1 MRAFLC
7 YTSLVLAAA
16 CLPSGPKADLVLCGG
31 KIITL
36 SAARPV
42 AEALA
47 VTGGRITAVGTTAEI
62 NGFVGQETRVLDL
75 NGALAV
81 PGFIDSHA
89 HFMDLGFAQL
99 RLDLVGTRSSSEIV
113 RKLKDVAAAPVKEDE
128 EDDVDEVVWVRG
140 HGWDQNDWRKK
151 EFPTAAILDRV
162 VPERPVYLTRID
174 MHVGW
179 ANSKAMELAGVDR
192 ETPDPEGGEIIRD
205 EEGNPTGVFID
216 LATELITNSIPDP
229 SDEDRRKA
237 FQRAQTAALR
247 AGITSVHDA
256 GVGARD
262 IELYRDALTRGDL
275 KLRLYVLLDGSDPDL
290 LNQYFSHK
298 PEISPWLTIRSV
310 KLIADGA
317 LGSRGAA
324 LLEPYADRPDWRG
337 LTILSEEDVYNIAD
351 RALSAGYQ
359 LNVHA
364 IGDRAN
370 REVLNAFERAFDDNG
385 TVDDPRFRIEHA
397 QILDEID
404 IRRFAQLGVIAS
416 MQGVHATSDMPWVA
430 DRIGEERTAEG
441 AYVWQKLL
449 LSGAKIANGTDA
461 PVENI
466 SALESLY
473 ASFTRQDKQGK
484 PEEGWFP
491 DQRMSREQALRSYTF
506 DAAYAAFQDQDKGS
520 LEAGKL
526 ADITVLSKDI
536 LTILPREILDT
547 EVLYTVVGG
556 KVVYVTSVNDSIDAN

>member
-16 CLPSGPKADLVLCGG
+16 CLPSGPKADLVLRGG

-128 EDDVDEVVWVRG
+128 EDDVDDEVVWVRG

-275 KLRLYVLLDGSDPDL
+275 KLRLYVLLDSSDPDL

-337 LTILSEEDVYNIAD
+337 LTILSEEDV
-351 RALSAGYQ
+351 
-359 LNVHA
+359 
-364 IGDRAN
+364 
-370 REVLNAFERAFDDNG
+370 
-385 TVDDPRFRIEHA
+385 
-397 QILDEID
+397 
-404 IRRFAQLGVIAS
+404 
-416 MQGVHATSDMPWVA
+416 
-430 DRIGEERTAEG
+430 
-441 AYVWQKLL
+441 
-449 LSGAKIANGTDA
+449 
-461 PVENI
+461 
-466 SALESLY
+466 
-473 ASFTRQDKQGK
+473 
-484 PEEGWFP
+484 
-491 DQRMSREQALRSYTF
+491 
-506 DAAYAAFQDQDKGS
+506 
-520 LEAGKL
+520 
-526 ADITVLSKDI
+526 
-536 LTILPREILDT
+536 
-547 EVLYTVVGG
+547 
-556 KVVYVTSVNDSIDAN
+556 